1 MELKKLEKY
10 KKLYKTFGS
19 AISSLQD
26 FLNAAGSQIYPR
38 GDGPKLTPYVVSQ
51 KIHVPETDAIFLLSL
66 AERENILRRSY
77 QVFSDDNTFL
87 EDFSDDNDIPDS
99 IHNPETGEDVNKDH
113 FYVDLVFEF
122 AK

>member
-1 MELKKLEKY
+1 MELRKLEKY

-19 AISSLQD
+19 AITSLQD
-26 FLNAAGSQIYPR
+26 FLNVAASQMYPKGGEPR
-38 GDGPKLTPYVVSQ
+38 ITPYVVSQ
-51 KIHVPETDAIFLLSL
+51 KIHIPETDAIFLLSL
-66 AERENILRRSY
+66 AEQEHIVRRIY

-87 EDFSDDNDIPDS
+87 DDFSNDNDIPDT
-99 IHNPETGEDVNKDH
+99 IHNPNTGEDVNKEH